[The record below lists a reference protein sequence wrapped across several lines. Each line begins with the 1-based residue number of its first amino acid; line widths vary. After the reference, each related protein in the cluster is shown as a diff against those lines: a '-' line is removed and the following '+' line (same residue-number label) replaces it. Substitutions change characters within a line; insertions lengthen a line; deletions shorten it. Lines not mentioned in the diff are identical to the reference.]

1 MNRKEIR
8 KKCIK
13 QYRKTVV
20 RIVYKLLKGSREQA
34 DVEFAGR
41 VVTEMINQFT
51 EYLFSFDKE
60 VMTAKEQDHLANI
73 INENLLKIGGKV
85 DSYTPEKDD
94 LLYCAMM
101 LGKMIIK
108 TNQLIADND

>member
-1 MNRKEIR
+1 M
-8 KKCIK
+8 
-13 QYRKTVV
+13 
-20 RIVYKLLKGSREQA
+20 LKGSREQA

-85 DSYTPEKDD
+85 DFNYCLTKIKF
-94 LLYCAMM
+94 LL
-101 LGKMIIK
+101 
-108 TNQLIADND
+108 LIEAS